1 MEENTVLKN
10 EDISD
15 RISELLEE
23 KDYRSIK
30 QILCDMNAQD
40 IAELIDGFD
49 ERNTV
54 LLYRLLPKEPAAE
67 LFVEMDPEK
76 QEALIKGFSDTELAQ
91 VVSELYVDDAV
102 DIIEEMPANVVRRIL
117 KSADPDTRR
126 AINEILKYPED
137 SAGSIMTTEY
147 VRLDG
152 SYTVADA
159 LMHIRR
165 TGIDK
170 ETIYTCYVTDNV
182 RRLIGYVSAKTLLLA
197 DSDDLIRDIME
208 TKVVSVSAL
217 EDKETA
223 AGLMSRYDIIA
234 MPVVDSENRLVGIIT
249 VDDAIDVLQ
258 EEVTE
263 DIEKMAA
270 IVPSERPY
278 LKTGVFS
285 IWAKRIPWLMLLMVS
300 ATFTGQIITSFESA
314 LSGMGVVILT
324 AFIPMI
330 MDTGGNA
337 GGQASVT
344 VIRGLA
350 TGDISLGD
358 VLKIIW
364 KETRVALLCGVSLS
378 VIGFLKI
385 LLVDNLIF
393 GNGIPMTVAAAV
405 CITLTLTVFVA
416 KLTGCTLPLLAK
428 LLKLDPAVM
437 ASPFITTIVDAISL
451 FIYFR
456 ISVAILS

>member
-270 IVPSERPY
+270 ILPSDKPY

-314 LSGMGVVILT
+314 LSGMGVVILN

>member
-270 IVPSERPY
+270 ILPSDKPY

>member
-270 IVPSERPY
+270 ILPSDKPY
-278 LKTGVFS
+278 LKTGGFS

>member
-147 VRLDG
+147 VRLD
-152 SYTVADA
+152 A
-159 LMHIRR
+159 
-165 TGIDK
+165 
-170 ETIYTCYVTDNV
+170 
-182 RRLIGYVSAKTLLLA
+182 
-197 DSDDLIRDIME
+197 
-208 TKVVSVSAL
+208 
-217 EDKETA
+217 
-223 AGLMSRYDIIA
+223 
-234 MPVVDSENRLVGIIT
+234 
-249 VDDAIDVLQ
+249 
-258 EEVTE
+258 
-263 DIEKMAA
+263 
-270 IVPSERPY
+270 
-278 LKTGVFS
+278 
-285 IWAKRIPWLMLLMVS
+285 RIPL
-300 ATFTGQIITSFESA
+300 
-314 LSGMGVVILT
+314 
-324 AFIPMI
+324 
-330 MDTGGNA
+330 
-337 GGQASVT
+337 
-344 VIRGLA
+344 R
-350 TGDISLGD
+350 
-358 VLKIIW
+358 
-364 KETRVALLCGVSLS
+364 TR
-378 VIGFLKI
+378 
-385 LLVDNLIF
+385 
-393 GNGIPMTVAAAV
+393 
-405 CITLTLTVFVA
+405 
-416 KLTGCTLPLLAK
+416 
-428 LLKLDPAVM
+428 
-437 ASPFITTIVDAISL
+437 
-451 FIYFR
+451 
-456 ISVAILS
+456 

>member
-15 RISELLEE
+15 RISELLKE

-270 IVPSERPY
+270 ILPSDKPY

>member
-170 ETIYTCYVTDNV
+170 ETIYTCYVTDSV

-270 IVPSERPY
+270 ILPSDKPY

>member
-270 IVPSERPY
+270 ILPSDKPY

-393 GNGIPMTVAAAV
+393 GNGIPMTVAAAI

>member
-270 IVPSERPY
+270 ILPSDKPY

-393 GNGIPMTVAAAV
+393 GNGIPMAVAAAV